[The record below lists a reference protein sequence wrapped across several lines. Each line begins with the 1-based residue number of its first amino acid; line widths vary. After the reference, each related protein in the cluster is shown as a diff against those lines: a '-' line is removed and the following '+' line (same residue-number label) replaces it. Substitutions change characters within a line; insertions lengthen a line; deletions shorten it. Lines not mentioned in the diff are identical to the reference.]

1 MGSRVYA
8 EVLSTFL
15 LRTKLYWS
23 LLILLAVGI
32 ITSPVSS
39 KGVNIFLSTG
49 NLSDVL
55 RQVSNNGIVAVGM
68 TLVILTGGIDLSVG
82 SIMALGSVLCAML
95 LTHDERTSATLLSFP
110 VLAAVCAFCTAW
122 GASHLMDLRDHAT
135 GTKLSSAHRALATG
149 LAGLVAALA
158 AWGLAAAQVQSKF
171 GVIGVLIVVP
181 AVGLAFGWF
190 NGLIITKGRLQP
202 FIVTLAMMVGVLGIA
217 RVVAGQ
223 DAAVHPVYTG
233 TNATEDF
240 DILRSL
246 LYRIVPVPGLFFL
259 AVVVLSATLLRVTT
273 FGRYVY
279 AIGGNEQAARLSG
292 VEVDRVK
299 IAVYAISGFL
309 ASLAGVLYTAQY
321 RQGKPDAGVGME
333 LDAIA
338 AVVIGGTSLMG
349 GKGSIAG
356 TFVGVLIFGFLSN
369 ILQLNNID
377 SNTQL
382 VLKGGIILA
391 AVLVQERSLG
401 DLLGLKYLFSW
412 RSDHSI
418 AARAHHDFSPQQ
430 TGTPAS
436 ATERQLTDHP
446 LNKGGSGQHLQPS
459 NAKLD
464 SN

>member
-1 MGSRVYA
+1 VSRGPA
-8 EVLSTFL
+8 EALTAFL

-23 LLILLAVGI
+23 LLILFAVGVA
-32 ITSPVSS
+32 TSPVSS

-95 LTHDERTSATLLSFP
+95 LTYDQTTSATVLTFP
-110 VLAAVCAFCTAW
+110 IIAVVCACTASW
-122 GASHLMDLRDHAT
+122 GASRLIGLRDRSR
-135 GTKLSSAHRALATG
+135 GMSASPSLRALVVG
-149 LAGLVAALA
+149 LAGLVAAAAAWSLA
-158 AWGLAAAQVQSKF
+158 ASQVPTKF
-171 GVIGVLIVVP
+171 GVVGVLIVVP
-181 AVGLAFGWF
+181 AVGLAFGWL
-190 NGLIITKGRLQP
+190 NGVIVTKGRLQP

-240 DILRSL
+240 DVLRAL

-259 AVVVLSATLLRVTT
+259 AVVALSAVLLRATV

-292 VEVDRVK
+292 VAVDRVK
-299 IAVYAISGFL
+299 IAVYSISGLL
-309 ASLAGVLYTAQY
+309 ACLAGVLYTAQY
-321 RQGKPDAGVGME
+321 RQGKPDAGAGME

-391 AVLVQERSLG
+391 AVLLQERSLR
-401 DLLGLKYLFSW
+401 DLLSVKHLFGAK
-412 RSDHSI
+412 
-418 AARAHHDFSPQQ
+418 AAPRAAQPRLASSTPV
-430 TGTPAS
+430 GMPTPA
-436 ATERQLTDHP
+436 TETQLADNP
-446 LNKGGSGQHLQPS
+446 
-459 NAKLD
+459 
-464 SN
+464 